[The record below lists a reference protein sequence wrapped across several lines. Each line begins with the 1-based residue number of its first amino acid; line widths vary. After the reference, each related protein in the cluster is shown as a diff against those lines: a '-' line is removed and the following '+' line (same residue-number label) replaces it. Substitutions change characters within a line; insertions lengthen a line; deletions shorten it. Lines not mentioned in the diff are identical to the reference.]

1 MTNLIKFAVGTAI
14 AGALAH
20 QLTKHRPGEHA
31 PPAPPQDMVEDPDDL
46 GTSEDGDSRRDWMPQ
61 TP

>member
-20 QLTKHRPGEHA
+20 QLTKHRSRERA
-31 PPAPPQDMVEDPDDL
+31 PPAPPQDEDPDDL

-61 TP
+61 TR